1 MKCIFLSEE
10 LFESKKHFEMIKGM
24 CKLNFKNVE
33 SLNIPSEEVLDD
45 LNPDDFDVIIR
56 TAGFELHRLYEKGIK
71 NDKYDYEMIDMVDDN
86 IFVYEKNGIDELAEE
101 YGMEWEDFVCGELNS
116 WYSYLSIIEVE

>member
-1 MKCIFLSEE
+1 MKSQ
-10 LFESKKHFEMIKGM
+10 
-24 CKLNFKNVE
+24 NVE

-86 IFVYEKNGIDELAEE
+86 IFVYEKNGIEELAEE
-101 YGMEWEDFVCGELNS
+101 NGMGRFCMW
-116 WYSYLSIIEVE
+116 